1 MSLPLPARLGRS
13 LRLRLLAS
21 LLSVVVLASVI
32 LGALTYRGA
41 LREAEALFDY
51 QLEQMAL
58 SLRDQGA
65 ITLDE
70 AHALSNPRFDFV
82 VQIWS
87 FDGRLIYASRPD
99 AGLPP
104 RAVLGLA
111 DIRVNS
117 SSGST
122 TWRVY
127 STVSNN
133 GFGDRI
139 IQVAQPLRIRSAL
152 AANAA
157 LRGMLPL
164 LALTPL
170 LAAAVWWTVAS
181 ALRPLQRLAADV
193 RQRNAASLD
202 EVSADHLPDE
212 VAPLVQAL
220 NGLLARLQRAF
231 EAQRG
236 FVANAAHELRSPLTA
251 LKLQAQLIERS
262 PDDAARRAAVAELRA
277 GIDRAT
283 HLVEQLLT
291 LARNEP
297 GARTQAPEP
306 VDLAEAVRLAVA
318 ETVGAAAAKQIELTL
333 HADQPVIV
341 PGHAD
346 ALRILARNLVDNS
359 VRYTPAGG
367 QVQVRVD
374 SDDGQ
379 AMIVVDDS
387 GPGIAPTERER
398 VFERFYRGT
407 SGGADGS
414 GLGLAIAQGVARQ
427 HGAAVELS
435 DSHLGGL
442 RATVRWG
449 LARHA
454 SLDVERQTS
463 NTASSIRRHAVKH
476 HLNVN
481 E

>member
-1 MSLPLPARLGRS
+1 MSLPLPSRLGRS
-13 LRLRLLAS
+13 LRVRLLAS
-21 LLSVVVLASVI
+21 LLSVVVLASIV

-104 RAVLGLA
+104 RAVLGLT
-111 DIRVNS
+111 DIRTS
-117 SSGST
+117 TGLSST

-170 LAAAVWWTVAS
+170 LAAAVWWTVAA

-202 EVSADHLPDE
+202 EVSAANLPDE

-220 NGLLARLQRAF
+220 NGLLTRLQRAF

-297 GARTQAPEP
+297 GAQTRPATQ

-318 ETVGAAAAKQIELTL
+318 ETVGAAAAKQIDLTL
-333 HADQPVIV
+333 HADTPVIV
-341 PGHAD
+341 QGHAD
-346 ALRILARNLVDNS
+346 ALRILARNLVDNA
-359 VRYTPAGG
+359 VRYTPPGG
-367 QVQVRVD
+367 QVDICVEAP
-374 SDDGQ
+374 DG
-379 AMIVVDDS
+379 AARLSVDDS
-387 GPGIAPTERER
+387 GPGIAPPERER

-407 SGGADGS
+407 AGPVDGS
-414 GLGLAIAQGVARQ
+414 GLGLAIVRGVALQ
-427 HGAAVELS
+427 HNAQVQLS
-435 DSHLGGL
+435 DSRLGGL
-442 RATVRWG
+442 RAVAQWPQPT
-449 LARHA
+449 
-454 SLDVERQTS
+454 
-463 NTASSIRRHAVKH
+463 
-476 HLNVN
+476 
-481 E
+481 